1 MGKRIQVGQSIFLC
15 HAISFVRL
23 MNQKVVVQYTSPKSD
38 SFKSDLRSTRTEF
51 RERLICDAFPIKIF
65 DYVGLYVGYSP
76 NSDELSGPS
85 DRGNR
90 FFFA

>member
-38 SFKSDLRSTRTEF
+38 SFNPLNPEKNLV
-51 RERLICDAFPIKIF
+51 
-65 DYVGLYVGYSP
+65 VGSP
-76 NSDELSGPS
+76 TLGLQPKNKKNLFSNFLPW
-85 DRGNR
+85 
-90 FFFA
+90 